1 VEQLLPSRSPLP
13 LLAVAFAFAFA
24 TLGCHP
30 DRSATLAVTL
40 SETQV
45 LAVILSAAKDPEE
58 LDSPRP

>member
-40 SETQV
+40 SETH
-45 LAVILSAAKDPEE
+45 AVILSAAKDPEE
-58 LDSPRP
+58 LDSPRS